1 MRTTK
6 IEWTDR
12 TWKPVTGCTKQSA
25 GCAHCYA
32 EVMARRLTA
41 MGLKK
46 YENGF
51 KPTLHPDDLE
61 EPKKWKKGS
70 NIFVC
75 SMSDLF
81 HPDVPFG
88 FIDRVMQ
95 TIEETPQHRY
105 QLLTKRAERMAEYF
119 STHEVPINAWL
130 GVTVECKDVLH
141 RIDFLRSIE
150 NATVRFLSCE
160 PLLEDLGDID
170 LKDIHWMIVGGESG
184 PKARPM
190 QEEWVMNLRAQAK
203 KHRVSFFFKQW
214 GTWGQDGVKRNK
226 HANGKELEG
235 KVVQQMPT
243 DSKPAK

>member
-12 TWKPVTGCTKQSA
+12 TWNPVTGCTKLSA

-46 YENGF
+46 YGNGF

-119 STHEVPINAWL
+119 ATHEVPINAWL

-141 RIDFLRSIE
+141 RIDFLKSIE

-160 PLLEDLGDID
+160 PLLEDLGEID
-170 LKDIHWMIVGGESG
+170 LTGIHWMIVGGESG

-190 QEEWVMNLRAQAK
+190 QEEWVVNLRAQAK

-243 DSKPAK
+243 EHKPAK

>member
-12 TWKPVTGCTKQSA
+12 TWNPVTGCTKQSA

-95 TIEETPQHRY
+95 IIEETPQHRY

-119 STHEVPINAWL
+119 ATHEVPINAWL

-141 RIDFLRSIE
+141 RIDFLKSIE

-160 PLLEDLGDID
+160 PLLEDLGEID
-170 LKDIHWMIVGGESG
+170 LTGIHWMIVGGESG

-190 QEEWVMNLRAQAK
+190 QEEWVMNLRTQAK

-226 HANGKELEG
+226 HANGKKLEG
-235 KVVQQMPT
+235 KVVQQMPA
-243 DSKPAK
+243 DHKPAK